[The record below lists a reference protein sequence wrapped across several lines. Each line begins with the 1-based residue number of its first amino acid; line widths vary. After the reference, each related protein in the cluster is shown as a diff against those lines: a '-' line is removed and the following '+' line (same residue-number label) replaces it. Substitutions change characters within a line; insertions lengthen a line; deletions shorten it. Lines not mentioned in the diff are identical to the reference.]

1 MGRIRPTRRTV
12 LAATLAGA
20 IGAAMGA
27 CVDTPS
33 SVTVTAPYNQ
43 TDLVL
48 GTGND
53 ALTGSTLTV
62 NYTGWLYDVS
72 RPERKGLQFDSSIG
86 RTPFVFTLGT
96 GQVIRGWEQGI
107 PGMRAG
113 GTRRLVIPPS
123 LAYGDTRSGPIPQN
137 ATLVFEI
144 TLISIQ

>member
-72 RPERKGLQFDSSIG
+72 QPERKGLQFDSSIG